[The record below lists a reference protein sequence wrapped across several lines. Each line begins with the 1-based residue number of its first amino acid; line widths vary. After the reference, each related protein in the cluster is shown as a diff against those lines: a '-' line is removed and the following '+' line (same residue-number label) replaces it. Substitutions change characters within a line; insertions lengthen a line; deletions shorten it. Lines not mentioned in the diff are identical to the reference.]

1 MSWTVS
7 YSYGTICESMTFE
20 DEDAAIRFY
29 EIIVDRIQEYG
40 DDSDAEYESRVE
52 ISEDEDDPN

>member
-1 MSWTVS
+1 
-7 YSYGTICESMTFE
+7 MTFE

-29 EIIVDRIQEYG
+29 EIIVDRIQAFG
-40 DDSDAEYESRVE
+40 DDGEAEYESRVE